1 MPAQVV
7 HELAFDSPGLI
18 DVGEIFAF
26 VFTKALSFVPV
37 SYELAAA
44 TAAVAAPS
52 LSATSEIDSVDRDP
66 QSAAVS
72 AITMKGR
79 GKANKAGVPRSSTAW
94 RRTWRRPSPT

>member
-52 LSATSEIDSVDRDP
+52 LSATSEIDSVDRGIRR
-66 QSAAVS
+66 A
-72 AITMKGR
+72 
-79 GKANKAGVPRSSTAW
+79 PRSV
-94 RRTWRRPSPT
+94 PSLSLIHI